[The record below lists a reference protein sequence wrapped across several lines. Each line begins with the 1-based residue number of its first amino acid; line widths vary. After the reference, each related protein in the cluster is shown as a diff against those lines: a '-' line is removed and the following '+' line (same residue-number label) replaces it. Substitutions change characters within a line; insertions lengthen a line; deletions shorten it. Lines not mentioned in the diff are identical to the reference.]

1 VKEGIMRE
9 EWMTVVTGKLESC
22 EKVGLL
28 YRCRQVIFGVLLRVF
43 LNFSDT
49 KTENLPSSSDEERG
63 GSLFTFISI

>member
-1 VKEGIMRE
+1 MGDSSDRKVR
-9 EWMTVVTGKLESC
+9 KLR
-22 EKVGLL
+22 KVGLL
-28 YRCRQVIFGVLLRVF
+28 YRCRQVSFGVLFRVF

>member
-28 YRCRQVIFGVLLRVF
+28 YRCRQVSFGVLFRVF
-43 LNFSDT
+43 
-49 KTENLPSSSDEERG
+49 
-63 GSLFTFISI
+63 